1 MAATVL
7 VTGGAGYIG
16 SHVAWACLDAGRP
29 VVVLDDLSTGFRD
42 LIPPDAAFVEGSVGD
57 RELVRAT
64 LDRHGVGAVI
74 HMAAK
79 TVVPDSLIDPISYYH
94 TNLGESLAFIETVAG
109 AGVEAIVFSST
120 AAVYDPAAADAGPLS
135 EESPIAPLSPYGRS
149 KRMVEQI
156 IADISGATPLRHV
169 ILRYFNVAGADPQMR
184 TGQSTANAT
193 HLIKVACEVA
203 AGLRPTLEVFG
214 DDYPTADGSCVRDFI
229 HVTDLAQAHLAALDH
244 LEAGGES
251 LTLNCGYGHGASV
264 LEVAA
269 AVVRASNRAL
279 PLQRGPRR
287 PGDLMSAVSDPSRL
301 RDRLGWRPNHDSL
314 DEIVA
319 SALRWEASRPR

>member
-1 MAATVL
+1 MSATVL

-16 SHVAWACLDAGRP
+16 SHVAWACLDAGRR
-29 VVVLDDLSTGFRD
+29 VVVVDDLSTGFRD
-42 LIPPDAAFVEGSVGD
+42 LVPPAAVFVEGSAGD
-57 RELVRAT
+57 RDLMRAT
-64 LDRHGVGAVI
+64 LAGHDVSAVI

-79 TVVPDSLIDPISYYH
+79 TVVPDSLADPVSYYH
-94 TNLGESLAFIETVAG
+94 TNLGESLAFIESVVAAGIG
-109 AGVEAIVFSST
+109 AMVFSST

-135 EESPIAPLSPYGRS
+135 EDAPIAPLSPYGRS

-156 IADISGATPLRHV
+156 LADIGAATPLRHV

-203 AGLRPTLEVFG
+203 AGVRPALEVFG
-214 DDYPTADGSCVRDFI
+214 DDYPTVDGSCVRDFI

-251 LTLNCGYGHGASV
+251 LTLNCGYGRGASV
-264 LEVAA
+264 LEVVA
-269 AVVRASNRAL
+269 AVARASNHPL
-279 PLQRGPRR
+279 PLKRVARR

-301 RDRLGWRPNHDSL
+301 RERLAWRPAHDSL

-319 SALRWEASRPR
+319 SALRWEASRRR

>member
-1 MAATVL
+1 MSATVL

-16 SHVAWACLDAGRP
+16 SHVAWACLDAGRR
-29 VVVLDDLSTGFRD
+29 VVVVDDLSTGFRD
-42 LIPPDAAFVEGSVGD
+42 LVPAEAVFVEGSAGD
-57 RELVRAT
+57 RDLMRTT
-64 LDRHGVGAVI
+64 LAGHDVSAVI

-79 TVVPDSLIDPISYYH
+79 TVVPESLTDPISYYH
-94 TNLGESLAFIETVAG
+94 TNLGESLAFIETVAA
-109 AGVEAIVFSST
+109 AGVEAMVFSST

-135 EESPIAPLSPYGRS
+135 EDAPIAPLSPYGRS

-156 IADISGATPLRHV
+156 LADIGAATPLRHV

-203 AGLRPTLEVFG
+203 AGVRPALEVFG
-214 DDYPTADGSCVRDFI
+214 DDYPTVDGSCVRDFI

-244 LEAGGES
+244 LEGGGES
-251 LTLNCGYGHGASV
+251 LTLNCGYGRGASV

-269 AVVRASNRAL
+269 AVARASNHPL
-279 PLQRGPRR
+279 PLKRVARR

-301 RDRLGWRPNHDSL
+301 RERLAWRPAHDSL

-319 SALRWEASRPR
+319 TALRWEASRRR